1 MLLSFHCINCQIIR
15 SQNQRCYHRLRL
27 SPLPLSKSCRK
38 PPLPLLS
45 SSLPAVS
52 TGSFV
57 SDTPEEVEGD
67 YYGFLTDKET
77 ESFNFDSLFDLS
89 ELRRFESPAVEVKE
103 LEELPEQWRRSKLAW
118 LCKELPAHRSG
129 TFIRVLN
136 AQRKWIRQDDCTYVA
151 VHCMRIRENEAAFR
165 VYKWM
170 MQQHWFRF
178 DFALATKLAD
188 YMGKER
194 KYLKCREIFDDIIN
208 QGLVPKESTFHI
220 LIVAYLSSSASSC
233 LQEACII
240 YNQMIHLG
248 GYKPRLSLHNSLFR
262 SLVSKAGSS
271 CKHHLK
277 QAEFIFH
284 NLTTC
289 GLKIHNDIYGGLIW
303 LHSYQDDIDKERIV
317 SLRAEMKAVG
327 IEETLD
333 VLVSVLRACAKEG
346 DVAEAERTW
355 IKIISSNHKPPT
367 QAFLC
372 LMDVYSR
379 VGKPMKC
386 LEIFRVMQERISSSV
401 VSYYKIIEVLC
412 KAQEVELAECLMTE
426 FINSGMKP
434 LMPSFIAM
442 MNMYAN
448 LSLHDKVESTFF
460 WCLEKCCP
468 NRNVYDLYLD
478 SLVQTENLAKAEQ
491 IFNQMHADEAIGVN
505 TRSCNTILRGYLAC
519 GQYAKAKQ
527 IYNFMCEKKY
537 ETESSLMG
545 KLESILSLSQEEV
558 KKSISLKLSKEQR
571 EILIGLL
578 LGGLWVK
585 IDEEKKSYAVH
596 FVFRENSNTHSFLK
610 RHIYNQFHEW
620 LADKWRVDENDHD
633 NDIPCEFMTISHS
646 YFKFYAD
653 QFWPQGIPSIP
664 NLIHRWL
671 TPRSLAY
678 WYMYGGYR
686 TSSGDILLKLK
697 SRKEDVQRIAKA
709 FKAKSL
715 NSRIKWKGQVFWV
728 GFLGS
733 DATEF
738 WKLIE
743 PFILADLKASLEAGI
758 KSPSNGVSG
767 LKSINFSSDSDTDGN
782 TSDHSNDN
790 SPPNLL

>member
-1 MLLSFHCINCQIIR
+1 M
-15 SQNQRCYHRLRL
+15 
-27 SPLPLSKSCRK
+27 
-38 PPLPLLS
+38 
-45 SSLPAVS
+45 
-52 TGSFV
+52 
-57 SDTPEEVEGD
+57 
-67 YYGFLTDKET
+67 
-77 ESFNFDSLFDLS
+77 
-89 ELRRFESPAVEVKE
+89 
-103 LEELPEQWRRSKLAW
+103 
-118 LCKELPAHRSG
+118 RSG
-129 TFIRVLN
+129 SGLGKMIALMLRFI
-136 AQRKWIRQDDCTYVA
+136 ACGFAK
-151 VHCMRIRENEAAFR
+151 NEAAFR

-262 SLVSKAGSS
+262 ALVSKAGSS

-327 IEETLD
+327 IEE
-333 VLVSVLRACAKEG
+333 SFGRAC
-346 DVAEAERTW
+346 
-355 IKIISSNHKPPT
+355 
-367 QAFLC
+367 
-372 LMDVYSR
+372 
-379 VGKPMKC
+379 
-386 LEIFRVMQERISSSV
+386 
-401 VSYYKIIEVLC
+401 
-412 KAQEVELAECLMTE
+412 
-426 FINSGMKP
+426 
-434 LMPSFIAM
+434 
-442 MNMYAN
+442 
-448 LSLHDKVESTFF
+448 
-460 WCLEKCCP
+460 
-468 NRNVYDLYLD
+468 
-478 SLVQTENLAKAEQ
+478 
-491 IFNQMHADEAIGVN
+491 
-505 TRSCNTILRGYLAC
+505 
-519 GQYAKAKQ
+519 
-527 IYNFMCEKKY
+527 
-537 ETESSLMG
+537 
-545 KLESILSLSQEEV
+545 
-558 KKSISLKLSKEQR
+558 
-571 EILIGLL
+571 
-578 LGGLWVK
+578 
-585 IDEEKKSYAVH
+585 
-596 FVFRENSNTHSFLK
+596 

-620 LADKWRVDENDHD
+620 LADKLPVDDNDHD
-633 NDIPCEFMTISHS
+633 DDIPCEFTTISHS

-671 TPRSLAY
+671 TPRILAY

-715 NSRIKWKGQVFWV
+715 NSRIKWKGRVFWV

-767 LKSINFSSDSDTDGN
+767 LKSIILVVTQTLTGALQIIVMITLHLISSNGGSYMSSSFCLQKGLGIGFL
-782 TSDHSNDN
+782 
-790 SPPNLL
+790 SPIFCLMKCPKLL

>member
-1 MLLSFHCINCQIIR
+1 
-15 SQNQRCYHRLRL
+15 
-27 SPLPLSKSCRK
+27 
-38 PPLPLLS
+38 
-45 SSLPAVS
+45 
-52 TGSFV
+52 
-57 SDTPEEVEGD
+57 
-67 YYGFLTDKET
+67 
-77 ESFNFDSLFDLS
+77 
-89 ELRRFESPAVEVKE
+89 
-103 LEELPEQWRRSKLAW
+103 
-118 LCKELPAHRSG
+118 
-129 TFIRVLN
+129 
-136 AQRKWIRQDDCTYVA
+136 
-151 VHCMRIRENEAAFR
+151 
-165 VYKWM
+165 
-170 MQQHWFRF
+170 
-178 DFALATKLAD
+178 
-188 YMGKER
+188 
-194 KYLKCREIFDDIIN
+194 
-208 QGLVPKESTFHI
+208 
-220 LIVAYLSSSASSC
+220 
-233 LQEACII
+233 
-240 YNQMIHLG
+240 
-248 GYKPRLSLHNSLFR
+248 
-262 SLVSKAGSS
+262 
-271 CKHHLK
+271 
-277 QAEFIFH
+277 
-284 NLTTC
+284 
-289 GLKIHNDIYGGLIW
+289 
-303 LHSYQDDIDKERIV
+303 
-317 SLRAEMKAVG
+317 MKAVG

-367 QAFLC
+367 QASLC

-412 KAQEVELAECLMTE
+412 KAQEVELAESLMTE

-537 ETESSLMG
+537 ETESPLMG

-620 LADKWRVDENDHD
+620 LADKLRVDENDHD

-715 NSRIKWKGQVFWV
+715 NSRIKWKGQVLWV

-767 LKSINFSSDSDTDGN
+767 LKSINFNSDSDTDGN